1 VAEARFYVYV
11 HRQADTGEVFYVGK
25 GKDRRAWSLS
35 NRNRHWREIVAVH
48 GLTVEVA
55 VSELSEND
63 AFEHERRLIELHRAT
78 AVRLANLT
86 TGGQGISGCKRPP
99 ESEETRAKKR
109 ASALGRPMSPEAI
122 AKTAAFHTGRKRGPE
137 TLAKMSASLKGKN
150 VGREY
155 SNETRAKLAAA
166 AAGHKHSAE
175 TRARMSASM
184 TGKKK
189 GPQSPEHRAKIA
201 LKRKQYW
208 ERWRAERSSIA
219 QP

>member
-25 GKDRRAWSLS
+25 GKDRRAWSKS
-35 NRNRHWREIVAVH
+35 NRNRHWREIVSAH

-55 VSELSEND
+55 VSELSEDD
-63 AFEHERRLIELHRAT
+63 AFDHERRLIELHRAT

-86 TGGQGISGCKRPP
+86 SGGQGISGCKRPP
-99 ESEETRAKKR
+99 ESDETRAKKR

-122 AKTAAFHTGRKRGPE
+122 AKTAAFHMGRKRGPE
-137 TLAKMSASLKGKN
+137 TLAKMSASLKGKAPPKLSSDAIE
-150 VGREY
+150 RI
-155 SNETRAKLAAA
+155 RAA
-166 AAGHKHSAE
+166 SASRTHTAE
-175 TRARMSASM
+175 AKAKMSA
-184 TGKKK
+184 KAK
-189 GPQSPEHRAKIA
+189 GSTKRPQSPEHRAKIA

-208 ERWRAERSSIA
+208 ERWRAERDSTA